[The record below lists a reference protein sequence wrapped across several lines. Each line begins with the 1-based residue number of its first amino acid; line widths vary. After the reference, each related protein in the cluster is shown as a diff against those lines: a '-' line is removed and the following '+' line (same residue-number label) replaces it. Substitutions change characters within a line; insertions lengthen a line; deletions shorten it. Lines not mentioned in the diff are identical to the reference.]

1 MLHKRAD
8 FEGLLV
14 QVGERSGAGAALVE
28 KDYWVTEA
36 LRAIAN
42 QFRDGVVFKGG
53 TSLSKA
59 HALIDRFSE
68 DIDLLIVVDPD
79 NPGSTGERDRYM
91 KAIAAAV
98 GEIEG
103 LALRSGP
110 VSSSK
115 GRSRTVKFDYEP
127 RAALAEGL
135 EPTVILEMGI
145 RGGPKP
151 QDPRDMS
158 SMVGAALA
166 TAGETDAGTEALN
179 LIVLEPSRTLV
190 EKLSALHSGCT
201 RFVEGDAS
209 ALNRISRHYTDIDA
223 ILGSDGITE
232 FVSGPDYEPL
242 IVEVQTLSSENFA
255 KAHRDLGAPRFAESI
270 ALNPT
275 PELLDALER
284 DLQRNA
290 FIYFLGVPDLNE
302 VIARLADLRE
312 IL

>member
-8 FEGLLV
+8 FEGLLL
-14 QVGERSGAGAALVE
+14 QVSEQSGADAALVE

-36 LRAIAN
+36 LRVIASG
-42 QFRDGVVFKGG
+42 FREGVVFKGG

-59 HALIDRFSE
+59 HGMIDRFSE
-68 DIDLLIVVDPD
+68 DIDLLVVVDSD
-79 NPGSTGERDRYM
+79 NPGTTGERDRYM
-91 KAIAAAV
+91 KSIAAAV
-98 GEIEG
+98 GEIDG
-103 LALRSGP
+103 LSLRSAP
-110 VSSSK
+110 VNSSK
-115 GRSRTVKFDYEP
+115 GRSRTVTLDYEP

-166 TAGETDAGTEALN
+166 AAGETDVGTEVLN

-201 RFVEGDAS
+201 RFVEGDDR

-223 ILGSDGITE
+223 ILASEGIMD
-232 FVSGPDYEPL
+232 FVSGTEYEPL
-242 IVEVQTLSSENFA
+242 IVEVQSLSSENFSRT
-255 KAHRDLGAPRFAESI
+255 HRDLGAPRFADSI

-290 FIYFLGVPDLNE
+290 FIYFLGVPDLIE
-302 VIARLADLRE
+302 VVERLTRLGKN
-312 IL
+312 L

>member
-8 FEGLLV
+8 FEDLLV

-36 LRAIAN
+36 LRAIAD

-79 NPGSTGERDRYM
+79 SSGSTGERDRYM
-91 KAIAAAV
+91 KAIADAV
-98 GEIEG
+98 GKVDG
-103 LALRSGP
+103 LTLRSAP
-110 VSSSK
+110 ESSSK

-127 RAALAEGL
+127 RAALAEGM
-135 EPTVILEMGI
+135 ESTVMLEMGT

-166 TAGETDAGTEALN
+166 AAGETDAGTETLN
-179 LIVLEPSRTLV
+179 MIVLEPSRTLV

-201 RFVEGDAS
+201 RFVEGDVT
-209 ALNRISRHYTDIDA
+209 ALRRISRHYTDIDA
-223 ILGSDGITE
+223 ILQSDGITD

-242 IVEVQTLSSENFA
+242 IIDVQSLSSVNFPRT
-255 KAHRDLGAPRFAESI
+255 HCDLNTPRFGESI

-284 DLQRNA
+284 DLANNA
-290 FIYFLGVPDLNE
+290 FIYFLGVPDLAE
-302 VIARLADLRE
+302 VVARLTTLRE